1 MSERDFFLEI
11 FEKYQ
16 SISIIGIAKNVGK
29 TTTLNYMIDVA
40 KNKYKLGLT
49 SIGRDGESKDEI
61 FSTPKPRI
69 YVEKG
74 TIIATAK
81 QCIFNS
87 DITKEILV
95 ATNLNTPLGEI
106 LIIRALSD
114 GFVELAGPSKN
125 AELLKIKKILY
136 DLNCDLVFVDGAVN
150 RKSYAAPI
158 VTDATI
164 LATGAA
170 FSYDI
175 EKVVE
180 HTSHL
185 VNLLSLEDV
194 HDLQIISISKE
205 IFKTGTI
212 GLISSNFDIKI
223 VEGINARDALKN
235 IKKEL
240 FVDFPYIV
248 VKGIVSDNFIEE
260 LMNYA
265 NIYNRI
271 VLVVEDS
278 TKLFISR
285 DVLSRFYASKGI
297 LYVLKPIKIVC
308 VTANPKSPN
317 GEGFSNQK
325 FLKLLKQNIRIP
337 VFNLLRRLNK
347 RGK

>member
-1 MSERDFFLEI
+1 MSEKDFFLKI
-11 FEKYQ
+11 FEKYK
-16 SISIIGIAKNVGK
+16 SISIIGTAKNVGK
-29 TTTLNYMIDVA
+29 TTTLNYMINIA

-49 SIGRDGESKDEI
+49 SIGRDGESKDSI

-95 ATNLNTPLGEI
+95 ATNLKTPLGEI
-106 LIIRALSD
+106 LIIRSLSD

-125 AELLKIKKILY
+125 ADLLKIKKILF
-136 DLNCDLVFVDGAVN
+136 DLNCDLVIVDGAVN

-170 FSYDI
+170 FSHDI
-175 EKVVE
+175 EKVVD
-180 HTSHL
+180 HTSYL
-185 VNLLSLEDV
+185 VKLLSLKAEQNQ
-194 HDLQIISISKE
+194 QIIRLSKK

-212 GLISSNFDIKI
+212 GIISPNFDIKI
-223 VEGINARDALKN
+223 IDNINTREALKN
-235 IKKEL
+235 TKKEL
-240 FVDFPYIV
+240 FVDFPNIV

-260 LMNYA
+260 LMNHA

-271 VLVVEDS
+271 VLLVEDS
-278 TKLFISR
+278 TKLFLSR
-285 DVLSRFYASKGI
+285 DVLSRFQKSGGI
-297 LYVLKPIKIVC
+297 LKVLNPIKIVG
-308 VTANPKSPN
+308 VTINPKSPN
-317 GEGFSNQK
+317 GDGFSNDK
-325 FLKLLKQNIRIP
+325 FLKLLKKNIQIP
-337 VFNLLRRLNK
+337 VFNLLEDS
-347 RGK
+347 

>member
-11 FEKYQ
+11 FEKYK

-29 TTTLNYMIDVA
+29 TTTLNYMINVA

-49 SIGRDGESKDEI
+49 SIGRDGESKDLI

-81 QCIFNS
+81 QCLFNS

-95 ATNLNTPLGEI
+95 ATNLKTPIGEI

-125 AELLKIKKILY
+125 SELLEIKNILFS
-136 DLNCDLVFVDGAVN
+136 LNCDLVIVDGAVN
-150 RKSYAAPI
+150 RKSFASPI

-170 FSYDI
+170 FSQDI
-175 EKVVE
+175 EKVVG

-185 VNLLSLEDV
+185 VNLLSIEAEKNP
-194 HDLQIISISKE
+194 QIISLSKK
-205 IFKTGTI
+205 IFKFGTI
-212 GLISSNFDIKI
+212 GIISPNFEMKTI
-223 VEGINARDALKN
+223 EGINAKEALKN

-240 FVDFPYIV
+240 LVDYPNIV
-248 VKGIVSDNFIEE
+248 VKGIVSDNFVEE

-265 NIYNRI
+265 QYYNRI
-271 VLVVEDS
+271 VLLVEDS
-278 TKLFISR
+278 TKLFLSSDI
-285 DVLSRFYASKGI
+285 LSRFENGGNFLRALNQI
-297 LYVLKPIKIVC
+297 NIVC
-308 VTANPKSPN
+308 VTINPKSPN
-317 GEGFSNQK
+317 GESFSNDK
-325 FLKLLKQNIRIP
+325 FLKILKQNIQIP
-337 VFNLLRRLNK
+337 VFNLLENR
-347 RGK
+347 

>member
-1 MSERDFFLEI
+1 MSEKDFFLEI
-11 FEKYQ
+11 FEKYK
-16 SISIIGIAKNVGK
+16 SISIIGTAKNVGK
-29 TTTLNYMIDVA
+29 TTTLNYMINVA

-125 AELLKIKKILY
+125 VELLKIKKILY
-136 DLNCDLVFVDGAVN
+136 DLNCDLVFIDGAVN

-170 FSYDI
+170 FSHDI
-175 EKVVE
+175 EKVVD

-185 VNLLSLEDV
+185 VNLLTLESEN
-194 HDLQIISISKE
+194 DLQIISLSKE
-205 IFKTGTI
+205 IFKVGTI
-212 GLISSNFDIKI
+212 GIISPNLKMKI
-223 VEGINARDALKN
+223 IDDINARDALKN

-240 FVDFPYIV
+240 LVDFPNIV

-265 NIYNRI
+265 NTYNRI
-271 VLVVEDS
+271 VLLVEDS

-285 DVLSRFYASKGI
+285 DVLSRFQKSGGI
-297 LYVLKPIKIVC
+297 LKVAYPIKIVG
-308 VTANPKSPN
+308 VTINPKSLN
-317 GEGFSNQK
+317 GDGFSNDK
-325 FLKLLKQNIRIP
+325 FLKLLKQNIQIP
-337 VFNLLRRLNK
+337 VFNLLEDS
-347 RGK
+347 

>member
-1 MSERDFFLEI
+1 MSERDFFLDI
-11 FEKYQ
+11 FEKYK
-16 SISIIGIAKNVGK
+16 SISIIGTAKNVGK
-29 TTTLNYMIDVA
+29 TTTLNYMINTA
-40 KNKYKLGLT
+40 RNKYKLGLT
-49 SIGRDGESKDEI
+49 SIGRDGESKDAI

-95 ATNLNTPLGEI
+95 ATNLKTPLGEI

-125 AELLKIKKILY
+125 ADLIKIKKILF
-136 DLNCDLVFVDGAVN
+136 DLNCDLVIVDGAVN

-170 FSYDI
+170 FSQDI
-175 EKVVE
+175 TKVVD

-185 VNLLSLEDV
+185 VNLLSLKAENNI
-194 HDLQIISISKE
+194 QIISLSKK
-205 IFKTGTI
+205 IFKIGTI
-212 GLISSNFDIKI
+212 GIISPNLGMKI
-223 VEGINARDALKN
+223 IDGINAREALKN
-235 IKKEL
+235 IKKESL
-240 FVDFPYIV
+240 VDFSNIV

-265 NIYNRI
+265 NFYNRI
-271 VLVVEDS
+271 VLLVEDS
-278 TKLFISR
+278 TKLFLSS
-285 DVLSRFYASKGI
+285 DVLSRFQNCGGI
-297 LYVLKPIKIVC
+297 LKVGATIKIVG
-308 VTANPKSPN
+308 VTVNPKSPN

-325 FLKLLKQNIRIP
+325 FLKLLKQNIQIP
-337 VFNLLRRLNK
+337 VFNLLEDN
-347 RGK
+347 

>member
-1 MSERDFFLEI
+1 MSEKDFFLEI
-11 FEKYQ
+11 FEKYK
-16 SISIIGIAKNVGK
+16 SISIIGTAKNVGK
-29 TTTLNYMIDVA
+29 TTTLNYMINVA

-95 ATNLNTPLGEI
+95 ATNLKTPLGEI

-125 AELLKIKKILY
+125 SDLLKIKKILY
-136 DLNCDLVFVDGAVN
+136 HLNCDLVIVDGAVN

-170 FSYDI
+170 FSQDI
-175 EKVVE
+175 EKVVD

-185 VNLLSLEDV
+185 VNLLSLEDEKNS
-194 HDLQIISISKE
+194 QIISLSKK
-205 IFKTGTI
+205 IFKIGTI
-212 GLISSNFDIKI
+212 GIISPNFDMKI
-223 VEGINARDALKN
+223 IDGINAREALKN

-240 FVDFPYIV
+240 LIDFPNIA

-271 VLVVEDS
+271 VLLVEDS

-285 DVLSRFYASKGI
+285 DVLSRFQKSGGI
-297 LYVLKPIKIVC
+297 LKVAYPIKIVG
-308 VTANPKSPN
+308 VTINPKSPN
-317 GEGFSNQK
+317 GDGFSNDK
-325 FLKLLKQNIRIP
+325 FLKLLKQNIQIP
-337 VFNLLRRLNK
+337 VFNLLEDR
-347 RGK
+347 

>member
-11 FEKYQ
+11 FKKYK
-16 SISIIGIAKNVGK
+16 SISIIGTAKNVGK
-29 TTTLNYMIDVA
+29 TTTLNYMINIA
-40 KNKYKLGLT
+40 KSKYKLGLT
-49 SIGRDGESKDEI
+49 SIGHDGESKDAI

-95 ATNLNTPLGEI
+95 ATNLKTPLGEI

-136 DLNCDLVFVDGAVN
+136 DLNCDLVIVDGAVN

-175 EKVVE
+175 KKVVD

-185 VNLLSLEDV
+185 VKLLSIKADQNQ
-194 HDLQIISISKE
+194 QIISLSKE
-205 IFKTGTI
+205 IFKIGTI
-212 GLISSNFDIKI
+212 GIISSNLEIKI
-223 VEGINARDALKN
+223 IEGINARDALKN
-235 IKKEL
+235 IKKKL
-240 FVDFPYIV
+240 LVDFPNIV

-271 VLVVEDS
+271 VLLVEDS

-285 DVLSRFYASKGI
+285 DVLSRFQKSGGI
-297 LYVLKPIKIVC
+297 LKVAYPIKIVG
-308 VTANPKSPN
+308 VTINPKSPN
-317 GEGFSNQK
+317 GDGFSNDK
-325 FLKLLKQNIRIP
+325 FLKLLKQNIQIP
-337 VFNLLRRLNK
+337 VFNLLEDS
-347 RGK
+347 

>member
-1 MSERDFFLEI
+1 MSERDFFLNI
-11 FEKYQ
+11 FEKYK
-16 SISIIGIAKNVGK
+16 SISIIGTAKNVGK
-29 TTTLNYMIDVA
+29 TTTLNYMIKIA
-40 KNKYKLGLT
+40 KSKYNLGLT

-61 FSTPKPRI
+61 YSTPKPRI

-95 ATNLNTPLGEI
+95 ATNLKTPLGEI

-125 AELLKIKKILY
+125 SELLEIKKILY
-136 DLNCDLVFVDGAVN
+136 DLNCDLVIVDGAVN

-170 FSYDI
+170 FSQDI
-175 EKVVE
+175 EKVVD
-180 HTSHL
+180 HTTHL
-185 VNLLSLEDV
+185 VNVLSLEAEKNS
-194 HDLQIISISKE
+194 QIISLSKK
-205 IFKTGTI
+205 IFKIGTI
-212 GLISSNFDIKI
+212 GIISPNFEMKTID
-223 VEGINARDALKN
+223 GINAREALKN

-240 FVDFPYIV
+240 LIDFPNIV

-271 VLVVEDS
+271 VLLVEDS

-285 DVLSRFYASKGI
+285 EVLSRFQKSGGI
-297 LYVLKPIKIVC
+297 LKVLYPIKIVC
-308 VTANPKSPN
+308 VTINPKSPN
-317 GEGFSNQK
+317 GDGFSKQK
-325 FLKLLKQNIRIP
+325 FQNLVKQNIQIP
-337 VFNLLRRLNK
+337 VFNLLEDS
-347 RGK
+347 

>member
-1 MSERDFFLEI
+1 MSEKDFFLEI
-11 FEKYQ
+11 FEKYK
-16 SISIIGIAKNVGK
+16 SISIIGTAKNVGK
-29 TTTLNYMIDVA
+29 TTTLNYMINVA

-95 ATNLNTPLGEI
+95 ATNLKTPLGEI
-106 LIIRALSD
+106 LIIRAVSD
-114 GFVELAGPSKN
+114 GCVELAGPSKN

-136 DLNCDLVFVDGAVN
+136 DLNCDLVIVDGAVN
-150 RKSYAAPI
+150 RKSYATPT

-170 FSYDI
+170 FSQDI
-175 EKVVE
+175 EKVVD

-185 VNLLSLEDV
+185 VNLLSLEAEKNS
-194 HDLQIISISKE
+194 QIISLSKK
-205 IFKTGTI
+205 IFKIGTI
-212 GLISSNFDIKI
+212 GIISPNFEIKI
-223 VEGINARDALKN
+223 IDGINAREALKN

-240 FVDFPYIV
+240 LIDFPNIV

-271 VLVVEDS
+271 VLLVEDS

-285 DVLSRFYASKGI
+285 DILSRFQKSGGI
-297 LYVLKPIKIVC
+297 LKVAYPIKIVG
-308 VTANPKSPN
+308 VTINPKSPN
-317 GEGFSNQK
+317 GDSFSKDK
-325 FLKLLKQNIRIP
+325 FLKLIKQNIQIP
-337 VFNLLRRLNK
+337 VFNLLEDR
-347 RGK
+347 

>member
-1 MSERDFFLEI
+1 MSEKDFFLGI
-11 FEKYQ
+11 FEKYK
-16 SISIIGIAKNVGK
+16 SISIIGTAKNVGK
-29 TTTLNYMIDVA
+29 TTTLNYMINIA

-61 FSTPKPRI
+61 FSIPKPRI

-95 ATNLNTPLGEI
+95 ATNLKTPLGEI

-136 DLNCDLVFVDGAVN
+136 DLNCDLVIVDGAVN

-158 VTDATI
+158 ITDATI

-170 FSYDI
+170 FSQDI
-175 EKVVE
+175 EKVVD

-185 VNLLSLEDV
+185 VNLLSLEAEKNP
-194 HDLQIISISKE
+194 QIIRLSKK
-205 IFKTGTI
+205 IFKIGTI
-212 GLISSNFDIKI
+212 GIISPNLETKI
-223 VEGINARDALKN
+223 IAGINAREALKN
-235 IKKEL
+235 IKKESL
-240 FVDFPYIV
+240 VDFSNIV

-265 NIYNRI
+265 NFYNRI
-271 VLVVEDS
+271 VLLVG
-278 TKLFISR
+278 TLNHLMAM
-285 DVLSRFYASKGI
+285 VLVMTNF
-297 LYVLKPIKIVC
+297 
-308 VTANPKSPN
+308 
-317 GEGFSNQK
+317 
-325 FLKLLKQNIRIP
+325 
-337 VFNLLRRLNK
+337 
-347 RGK
+347 

>member
-11 FEKYQ
+11 FKKYK
-16 SISIIGIAKNVGK
+16 SISIIGTAKNVGK
-29 TTTLNYMIDVA
+29 TTTLNYMINIA
-40 KNKYKLGLT
+40 KSKYKLGLT
-49 SIGRDGESKDEI
+49 SIGRDGESKDAI

-95 ATNLNTPLGEI
+95 ATNLKTPLGEI

-136 DLNCDLVFVDGAVN
+136 DLNCDLVIVDGAVN

-175 EKVVE
+175 EKVVD

-185 VNLLSLEDV
+185 VKLLSIKADKNQ
-194 HDLQIISISKE
+194 QIISLSKE
-205 IFKTGTI
+205 IFKIGTI
-212 GLISSNFDIKI
+212 GIISSNLEIKI
-223 VEGINARDALKN
+223 IEGINARDALKN

-240 FVDFPYIV
+240 LVNFPNIV
-248 VKGIVSDNFIEE
+248 VKGIVSNNFIEE

-271 VLVVEDS
+271 VLLVEDS

-285 DVLSRFYASKGI
+285 DVLSRFQKSGGI
-297 LYVLKPIKIVC
+297 LKVAYPIKIVG
-308 VTANPKSPN
+308 VTINPKSPN
-317 GEGFSNQK
+317 GDSFNNDK
-325 FLKLLKQNIRIP
+325 FLKLLKQNIQIP
-337 VFNLLRRLNK
+337 VFNLLEDS
-347 RGK
+347 

>member
-1 MSERDFFLEI
+1 MSEKDFFLEI
-11 FEKYQ
+11 FEKYK
-16 SISIIGIAKNVGK
+16 SISIIGTAKNVGK
-29 TTTLNYMIDVA
+29 TTTLNYMINIA

-87 DITKEILV
+87 DITKEILI
-95 ATNLNTPLGEI
+95 ATNLKTPLGEI

-125 AELLKIKKILY
+125 AELLEIKKILY
-136 DLNCDLVFVDGAVN
+136 DLNCDLVIVDGAVN

-170 FSYDI
+170 FSQDI
-175 EKVVE
+175 GKVVN

-185 VNLLSLEDV
+185 VNLLSLKAENN
-194 HDLQIISISKE
+194 LQIISLSKE
-205 IFKTGTI
+205 IFKVGTI
-212 GLISSNFDIKI
+212 GIISPNLEMKI
-223 VEGINARDALKN
+223 IDGITARDALKN

-240 FVDFPYIV
+240 LVDFTNIV
-248 VKGIVSDNFIEE
+248 VRGIVSDNFIEE
-260 LMNYA
+260 IMNYA
-265 NIYNRI
+265 NHYNRI
-271 VLVVEDS
+271 VLLVEDS
-278 TKLFISR
+278 TKLFLSR
-285 DVLSRFYASKGI
+285 DVLSRFHKSGGI
-297 LYVLKPIKIVC
+297 LRVLKPIKIVG
-308 VTANPKSPN
+308 VTINPKSPN
-317 GEGFSNQK
+317 GDGFSSDK
-325 FLKLLKQNIRIP
+325 FLLLLKQKIQIP
-337 VFNLLRRLNK
+337 VFNLLEDS
-347 RGK
+347 

>member
-11 FEKYQ
+11 FEKYK
-16 SISIIGIAKNVGK
+16 SISIIGTAKNVGK
-29 TTTLNYMIDVA
+29 TTTLNYMINIA

-49 SIGRDGESKDEI
+49 SIGRDGESKDAI

-95 ATNLNTPLGEI
+95 ATNLKTPLGEI

-125 AELLKIKKILY
+125 AELIKIKKILY

-164 LATGAA
+164 LTTGAA
-170 FSYDI
+170 FSQDI
-175 EKVVE
+175 EKVVD

-185 VNLLSLEDV
+185 VNLLSIEAENNP
-194 HDLQIISISKE
+194 QIISLSKE
-205 IFKTGTI
+205 IFKVGTI
-212 GLISSNFDIKI
+212 GIISPNLEMKI
-223 VEGINARDALKN
+223 IDGINAREALKN

-240 FVDFPYIV
+240 LIDFSNIV

-265 NIYNRI
+265 NFYNRI
-271 VLVVEDS
+271 VLLVEDS
-278 TKLFISR
+278 TKLFLSR
-285 DVLSRFYASKGI
+285 DVLSRFQKSGGI
-297 LYVLKPIKIVC
+297 LKVGATIKIVG
-308 VTANPKSPN
+308 VTVNPKSPN

-325 FLKLLKQNIRIP
+325 FLKLLKQNIQIP
-337 VFNLLRRLNK
+337 VFNLLEDS
-347 RGK
+347 

>member
-1 MSERDFFLEI
+1 MSEKDFFLEI
-11 FEKYQ
+11 FEKYK
-16 SISIIGIAKNVGK
+16 SISIIGTAKNVGK
-29 TTTLNYMIDVA
+29 TTTLNYMINVA
-40 KNKYKLGLT
+40 KSKYKLGLT

-125 AELLKIKKILY
+125 ADLLKIKNILY
-136 DLNCDLVFVDGAVN
+136 DLNCDLVIVDGAVN

-170 FSYDI
+170 FSHDI
-175 EKVVE
+175 GKVIE

-185 VNLLSLEDV
+185 VNILSLEAEN
-194 HDLQIISISKE
+194 DLQIISLSKE
-205 IFKTGTI
+205 IFNLGTI
-212 GLISSNFDIKI
+212 GIISPNFEVKIIDI
-223 VEGINARDALKN
+223 INAREALKN

-240 FVDFPYIV
+240 LVDFPNIV

-271 VLVVEDS
+271 VLLVEDS

-285 DVLSRFYASKGI
+285 DVLSRFQKSGGI
-297 LYVLKPIKIVC
+297 LKVLNPIKIVG
-308 VTANPKSPN
+308 VTINPKSPN
-317 GEGFSNQK
+317 GDGFSNDK
-325 FLKLLKQNIRIP
+325 FLKLLKQNIQIP
-337 VFNLLRRLNK
+337 VFNLLEDS
-347 RGK
+347 

>member
-1 MSERDFFLEI
+1 MSEKDFFLEI
-11 FEKYQ
+11 FEKYK
-16 SISIIGIAKNVGK
+16 SISIIGTTKNVGK
-29 TTTLNYMIDVA
+29 TTTLNYMINIA

-49 SIGRDGESKDEI
+49 SIGRDGESKDAI

-69 YVEKG
+69 YVKQG

-136 DLNCDLVFVDGAVN
+136 DLNCDLVIIDGAVN

-170 FSYDI
+170 FSHDI

-185 VNLLSLEDV
+185 VKLLSLEDER
-194 HDLQIISISKE
+194 DLQIIIISKE
-205 IFKTGTI
+205 IFKTGTLGI
-212 GLISSNFDIKI
+212 ISSNFEIKI

-248 VKGIVSDNFIEE
+248 VKGIVSDKFIED

-265 NIYNRI
+265 DYNKI
-271 VLVVEDS
+271 VLLVEDS
-278 TKLFISR
+278 TKLFLSS
-285 DVLSRFYASKGI
+285 DVLSRFQKSGGI
-297 LYVLKPIKIVC
+297 LKVADPIKIVG
-308 VTANPKSPN
+308 VTINPKSPN
-317 GEGFSNQK
+317 GDGFSKDK
-325 FLKLLKQNIRIP
+325 FLKLLKQNIQIP
-337 VFNLLRRLNK
+337 VFNLLED
-347 RGK
+347 G

>member
-1 MSERDFFLEI
+1 MSEKDFFLEI
-11 FEKYQ
+11 FEKYK
-16 SISIIGIAKNVGK
+16 SISIIGTAKNVGK
-29 TTTLNYMIDVA
+29 
-40 KNKYKLGLT
+40 
-49 SIGRDGESKDEI
+49 
-61 FSTPKPRI
+61 
-69 YVEKG
+69 

-95 ATNLNTPLGEI
+95 ATNLKTPLGEI

-136 DLNCDLVFVDGAVN
+136 DLNCDLVIVDGAVN
-150 RKSYAAPI
+150 RKSYATPT

-170 FSYDI
+170 FSQDI
-175 EKVVE
+175 EKVVD

-185 VNLLSLEDV
+185 VNLLSLEAEKNS
-194 HDLQIISISKE
+194 QIISLSKK
-205 IFKTGTI
+205 IFKIGTI
-212 GLISSNFDIKI
+212 GIISPNFEIKI
-223 VEGINARDALKN
+223 IDGINAREALKN

-240 FVDFPYIV
+240 LIDFPNIV

-271 VLVVEDS
+271 VLLVEDS

-285 DVLSRFYASKGI
+285 DILSRFQKSGGI
-297 LYVLKPIKIVC
+297 LKVAYPIKIVG
-308 VTANPKSPN
+308 VTINPKSPN
-317 GEGFSNQK
+317 GDSFSKDK
-325 FLKLLKQNIRIP
+325 FLKLIKQNIQIP
-337 VFNLLRRLNK
+337 VFNLLEDR
-347 RGK
+347 

>member
-1 MSERDFFLEI
+1 MLERDFFLEI
-11 FEKYQ
+11 FEKYK
-16 SISIIGIAKNVGK
+16 SISIIGTAKNVGK
-29 TTTLNYMIDVA
+29 TTTLNYMINIA

-49 SIGRDGESKDEI
+49 SIGRDGESKDLI

-95 ATNLNTPLGEI
+95 ATNLKTPIGEI
-106 LIIRALSD
+106 LIIRSLSD

-125 AELLKIKKILY
+125 ADLLKIKKILY
-136 DLNCDLVFVDGAVN
+136 DLNCDLVFVDGAVD

-170 FSYDI
+170 FSHDI
-175 EKVVE
+175 EEVVD
-180 HTSHL
+180 HTSYL
-185 VNLLSLEDV
+185 VNLLSLEAENNLEIV
-194 HDLQIISISKE
+194 SISKK
-205 IFKTGTI
+205 IFKI
-212 GLISSNFDIKI
+212 GAIGIISSNLEMKI
-223 VEGINARDALKN
+223 IEGINAREALKN
-235 IKKEL
+235 IKKDL
-240 FVDFPYIV
+240 LVDFPCIV

-265 NIYNRI
+265 NYYNRI
-271 VLVVEDS
+271 VLLVEDS

-285 DVLSRFYASKGI
+285 DVLSRFQKSGGI
-297 LYVLKPIKIVC
+297 LKVAYPIKIVGI
-308 VTANPKSPN
+308 TINPKSPN
-317 GEGFSNQK
+317 GDGFSNDK
-325 FLKLLKQNIRIP
+325 FLKLLKQNIQIP
-337 VFNLLRRLNK
+337 VFNLLEDS
-347 RGK
+347 

>member
-1 MSERDFFLEI
+1 MSEKDFFLEI
-11 FEKYQ
+11 FEKYK
-16 SISIIGIAKNVGK
+16 SISIIGTAKNVGK
-29 TTTLNYMIDVA
+29 TTTLNYMINVA

-95 ATNLNTPLGEI
+95 ATNLKTPIGEI

-170 FSYDI
+170 FSHDI
-175 EKVVE
+175 EKVVD

-185 VNLLSLEDV
+185 VNLLSLEAEKNS
-194 HDLQIISISKE
+194 QIISLSKK
-205 IFKTGTI
+205 IFKIGTI
-212 GLISSNFDIKI
+212 GIISPNFEMKI
-223 VEGINARDALKN
+223 IDGINAREALKN
-235 IKKEL
+235 IKKEFL
-240 FVDFPYIV
+240 FDFPNIV

-271 VLVVEDS
+271 VLLGEDS

-285 DVLSRFYASKGI
+285 DVLSRFQKSGGI
-297 LYVLKPIKIVC
+297 LKVAYPIKIVG
-308 VTANPKSPN
+308 VTINPKSPN
-317 GEGFSNQK
+317 GDGFSKDK
-325 FLKLLKQNIRIP
+325 FLKLLKQNIQIP
-337 VFNLLRRLNK
+337 VFNLFEDS
-347 RGK
+347 

>member
-1 MSERDFFLEI
+1 MSENDFFLEI
-11 FEKYQ
+11 FEKYK
-16 SISIIGIAKNVGK
+16 SISIIGTAKNVGK
-29 TTTLNYMIDVA
+29 TTTLNYMIEVA

-95 ATNLNTPLGEI
+95 ATNLKTPIGEI

-125 AELLKIKKILY
+125 ADLLKIKKILY
-136 DLNCDLVFVDGAVN
+136 DLNCDMVFVDGAVN

-170 FSYDI
+170 FSQDI
-175 EKVVE
+175 EKVVD

-185 VNLLSLEDV
+185 VNLLSLEDEKNFK
-194 HDLQIISISKE
+194 IISLSKK
-205 IFKTGTI
+205 IFKIGTI
-212 GLISSNFDIKI
+212 GIISPNLKMKI
-223 VEGINARDALKN
+223 IDGINARDALKN

-240 FVDFPYIV
+240 LVDFPIIV

-271 VLVVEDS
+271 VLLVEDS

-285 DVLSRFYASKGI
+285 DVLSRFQKSGGI
-297 LYVLKPIKIVC
+297 LKVAYPIKIVG
-308 VTANPKSPN
+308 VTINPKSPN
-317 GEGFSNQK
+317 GDGFNNDK
-325 FLKLLKQNIRIP
+325 FLKLLKQNIQIP
-337 VFNLLRRLNK
+337 VFNLLEDS
-347 RGK
+347 